1 MNPEAGKTAAFAGTA
16 FVLLVIALLTGVR
29 PRESEVFTQQGK
41 PYYPEFVDPLKAT
54 ALEIWEFDEATA
66 SAKPFRVEFAAGKWT
81 IPSHSSYPA
90 DAKERLAKTAAAVI
104 DLKKDQIAS
113 TSEKDHEAL
122 GVVDPLD
129 ASPTKR
135 GRGRRVKFFSGTST
149 SADFIFGK
157 DAGEG
162 KKYVRVPTDKRTYV
176 SKTPGEISSKFEDW
190 VETDLL
196 DVSGTAIRRIV
207 IDKYSLDE
215 TTGELKDRSVNIL
228 SREDS
233 AKPWTLN
240 ELKEVEEV
248 HADNVS
254 AMTSALDDLKIAG
267 VRPKPPLIAKAKDL
281 TNLGALSGPQ
291 LQVLAQEL
299 GSRGYFVVYA
309 DRSKKTFGVLCN
321 EGEMTASCEDGV
333 VYQLRFGEVIFG
345 SGDEVTAGSPA
356 PKKDEKKDDKKD
368 EKKGGTEN
376 RYLMVSARFDEALLG
391 APPLEPTPYV
401 ADPAKKPEEQKAA
414 EEAAKKAKEDYE
426 SKKKERESKVEA
438 GKKRAEKLSNRF
450 AEWYYVISAESFKKL
465 RLDRPSL
472 VKAKE
477 KKPEEKKDEKHDD
490 KDGHKHEGEKPKAT
504 DPKAKPEEKKPE
516 APKPEEKKPDAPKPE
531 APKTDAPKA
540 DAPKPAEPPKPAETP
555 KAEEKKP

>member
-1 MNPEAGKTAAFAGTA
+1 MNPEASKTAAFAGTA
-16 FVLLVIALLTGVR
+16 LVLLAVALLTGVR
-29 PRESEVFTQQGK
+29 PKESDVFTQQGK
-41 PYYPEFVDPLKAT
+41 AYYPEFVDPLKAT
-54 ALEIWEFDEATA
+54 ALEIWEFEEATA
-66 SAKPFRVEFAAGKWT
+66 AAKPFRVEFAAGKWT
-81 IPSHSSYPA
+81 IPSHSNYPA
-90 DAKERLAKTAAAVI
+90 DAKERLAKTAAAVM

-129 ASPTKR
+129 ASSAPKK

-196 DVSGTAIRRIV
+196 DVSGSAIRRIV

-228 SREDS
+228 TREDS

-240 ELKEVEEV
+240 ELKDVEEV

-254 AMTSALDDLKIAG
+254 AMTAALDDLKIAG

-309 DRSKKTFGVLCN
+309 DRSKKSFGVLCN

-345 SGDEVTAGSPA
+345 SGEEVTAGSPA
-356 PKKDEKKDDKKD
+356 PKKDEKKD
-368 EKKGGTEN
+368 EKKSGTEN
-376 RYLMVSARFDEALLG
+376 RYLMVSARFDESLLG

-401 ADPAKKPEEQKAA
+401 ADPSKKPEEQKAA

-426 SKKKERESKVEA
+426 SKKKERESKIEA

-465 RLDRPSL
+465 RLDRPGL
-472 VKAKE
+472 VKPKE
-477 KKPEEKKDEKHDD
+477 KKADEKKDDGHKHDD
-490 KDGHKHEGEKPKAT
+490 KDGHKHDEKDAPKKPDA
-504 DPKAKPEEKKPE
+504 PKGDAPKPEEKKPE
-516 APKPEEKKPDAPKPE
+516 APKSD
-531 APKTDAPKA
+531 APKTDAPKT
-540 DAPKPAEPPKPAETP
+540 DAPKPTEPP